1 MLPAWLYPISFL
13 MIYCLYRFG
22 LVSVTQVRKEN
33 AMIPGSYNDI
43 AEWYDRYIRERAV
56 YSEVILPGVMEL
68 VGDVH
73 NRTICDLACGQG
85 YIARE
90 MARRGANVT
99 GLDLAPK
106 LLEIARGYEAEAP
119 LGIRYLQGD
128 AQEASVLDENSF
140 TGCVCVM
147 ALINI
152 PDLKAT
158 FQTVHRILEPNGW
171 FCFVISHPCFDTPQA
186 EWITLSNPEHPIGR
200 VVTGYF
206 DERLWLSTR
215 VRKEGAVGVRGRVG
229 DYHRM
234 LSTYLNT
241 LVSTG
246 FAFER
251 MEEPQ
256 ALVGGKRA
264 EQVPGNSQIPTLLLI
279 RAHALKSS

>member
-1 MLPAWLYPISFL
+1 
-13 MIYCLYRFG
+13 
-22 LVSVTQVRKEN
+22 
-33 AMIPGSYNDI
+33 MIPTSYNDI
-43 AEWYDRYIRERAV
+43 AEWYDHYIRERPV
-56 YSEVILPGVMEL
+56 YSEVILPCVMRL

-73 NRTICDLACGQG
+73 NETICDLACGQG

-90 MARRGANVT
+90 MARRWAKVT

-106 LLEIARGYEAEAP
+106 LLEIAQRYEAQDP

-128 AQEASVLDENSF
+128 AQSADLLEETSF

-158 FQTVHRILEPNGW
+158 FQTVHRILQPQGW
-171 FCFVISHPCFDTPQA
+171 FCFAISHPCFETPQA
-186 EWITLSNPEHPIGR
+186 EWITLPDPERPLGR
-200 VVTGYF
+200 VVTSYF
-206 DERLWLSTR
+206 DERLWLSMR
-215 VRKEGAVGVRGRVG
+215 VSKDDAVGVRGRVG

-246 FAFER
+246 FVFER

-256 ALVGGKRA
+256 ASPGGKRA
-264 EQVPGNSQIPTLLLI
+264 EQVPGNSQVPTLLLI